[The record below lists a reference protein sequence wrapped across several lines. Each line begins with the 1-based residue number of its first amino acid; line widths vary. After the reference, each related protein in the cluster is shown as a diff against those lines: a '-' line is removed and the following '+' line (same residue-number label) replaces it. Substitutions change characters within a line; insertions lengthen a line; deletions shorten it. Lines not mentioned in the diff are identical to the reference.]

1 MGVRGLQSYME
12 KSCPEGCHKVV
23 IKDLI
28 EIYRRETGRE
38 PVIVVDANS
47 CLRHLYGKLDWVQG
61 GQLTQYVEKGR
72 HLVRQFERLGARLVM
87 FFDGATV
94 ARKRAT
100 WVERRLRSLE
110 DVYRVFDA
118 LEPAGDPAAV
128 PDRLFQLPPELAQMS
143 RGLFKLLCGCE
154 VRNSIKECDEEIV
167 EYAQRHG
174 CFAILGQDTD
184 YVIYG
189 GAQYYLSMLHL
200 DVDAMTTYNYSRWA
214 LARHLRI
221 SPDHLPMLA
230 SLIGNDLISTTD
242 LKEFHQR
249 LSGSYSPNLHMV
261 IEKVA
266 GFVRT
271 LPTGPPMMASVP
283 GVAHS
288 VFGDQRWAPQ
298 LETSVRSY
306 HVDASRPEERARTP
320 ADHWERVVARA
331 RERHV
336 AGDAPHLLLAVMTGL
351 PYELSTGLEDFR
363 RPDLPPAAT
372 ALRDLRRRAYGLL
385 LHERPEAGLPAVE
398 EWCMAGPDSLR
409 RPDVAAALPVPG
421 CHPGLLA
428 LWGDRSADLQDVR
441 WALFTAAVSARLP
454 SDHFRRLPPRLVV
467 PAAALRYLH
476 AELPT
481 PVMQAWEVDALAA
494 QAVLVAAF
502 SPACLAQLPSHVD
515 VRAVRLAT
523 LFQRATRTVVFL
535 LAICGYPVAALQ
547 TMPWQYFDGKLFQAA
562 YHLAKSGASDDKLC
576 DNMVEAM
583 EQLQQVRQAVF
594 HP

>member
-306 HVDASRPEERARTP
+306 HVDASRPEGGRLTRREGADARGPLGAGGGAGAGAARGGRRPSPAAGGNDGPALRAEHRPGGLPP
-320 ADHWERVVARA
+320 ARPAPGGDGPARPAPARLRPAAARA
-331 RERHV
+331 ARGWPARRRGVVHGGARQPAPARRRGRPARPRLPPGA
-336 AGDAPHLLLAVMTGL
+336 AGAVGGPLGRPAGRALGAVHGGRVCAPAL
-351 PYELSTGLEDFR
+351 
-363 RPDLPPAAT
+363 RPLPPAAAAPRGARRRP
-372 ALRDLRRRAYGLL
+372 ALLARRAAHARDAGLGGGRARGAGRAGGRLQPGVPGAAPQPCGRARSPSRHLVPAGHPHRRLPAGDLWLPRRRAADY
-385 LHERPEAGLPAVE
+385 AV
-398 EWCMAGPDSLR
+398 
-409 RPDVAAALPVPG
+409 
-421 CHPGLLA
+421 
-428 LWGDRSADLQDVR
+428 
-441 WALFTAAVSARLP
+441 
-454 SDHFRRLPPRLVV
+454 
-467 PAAALRYLH
+467 
-476 AELPT
+476 
-481 PVMQAWEVDALAA
+481 
-494 QAVLVAAF
+494 AVLRWETF
-502 SPACLAQLPSHVD
+502 PSCVS
-515 VRAVRLAT
+515 
-523 LFQRATRTVVFL
+523 
-535 LAICGYPVAALQ
+535 
-547 TMPWQYFDGKLFQAA
+547 
-562 YHLAKSGASDDKLC
+562 SG
-576 DNMVEAM
+576 
-583 EQLQQVRQAVF
+583 QVWSQ
-594 HP
+594 